1 MLGRSLGRSL
11 INGSISVLI
20 NYYRKVLGSF
30 SERLYWFGS
39 RCCSGVSEVDL

>member
-1 MLGRSLGRSL
+1 MLGRSL

-20 NYYRKVLGSF
+20 NVYREVLGSF

-39 RCCSGVSEVDL
+39 RCCHTSMEVVL